1 MYVYIYV
8 CVCVIMLFKP
18 HKLICIHKHTFISIH
33 THISCVIMV
42 FKPHIFIYI
51 HKHTFISTHTH
62 ISVYIDIYTHI
73 HKYTHICIYIYMQ
86 FIMICHDLNSEFLPV
101 PPANLLYCSSFKI
114 KNFLTSFWVISSF
127 SSAAWE
133 IWGQ

>member
-1 MYVYIYV
+1 MYV
-8 CVCVIMLFKP
+8 CVCGN
-18 HKLICIHKHTFISIH
+18 
-33 THISCVIMV
+33 MV
-42 FKPHIFIYI
+42 FKPYVCIFIHTNTQTHKHTNIYI
-51 HKHTFISTHTH
+51 HPYTYLSICTHLYIHTHT
-62 ISVYIDIYTHI
+62 YT
-73 HKYTHICIYIYMQ
+73 YTHICLFIYLYICMSVYIYMQ

-101 PPANLLYCSSFKI
+101 PPANFLYCSSFKI